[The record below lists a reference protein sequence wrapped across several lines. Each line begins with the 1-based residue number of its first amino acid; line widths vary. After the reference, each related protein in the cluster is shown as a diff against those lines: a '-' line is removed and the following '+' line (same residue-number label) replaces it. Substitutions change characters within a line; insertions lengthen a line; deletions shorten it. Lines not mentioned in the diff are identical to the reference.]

1 MNDIKEGVRAY
12 LERESGIHAVCA
24 PARHTG
30 EYPLLTVDAREDGA
44 VLCAGGAQ
52 AEHRYRVTVTCAGNR
67 ERSDK
72 NGRLAA
78 LVPVLLRGIPM
89 ALPSGVPGGGKVRRV
104 LSPQGLETE
113 GDEPRR
119 ERRALHRVGGRRR
132 GRRND
137 AGAALE
143 RKQLI

>member
-52 AEHRYRVTVTCAGNR
+52 AEHRYRVTVTCAGDR

-104 LSPQGLETE
+104 LSPQLRFTLSLTRSVPPKADGGGAGSETMQV
-113 GDEPRR
+113 
-119 ERRALHRVGGRRR
+119 LHW
-132 GRRND
+132 N
-137 AGAALE
+137 E
-143 RKQLI
+143 SN

>member
-1 MNDIKEGVRAY
+1 MNNIKEGVRAY

-52 AEHRYRVTVTCAGNR
+52 AEHRYRVSIRCAGDR

-89 ALPSGVPGGGKVRRV
+89 ALPSGVPGGGKVRRAY
-104 LSPQGLETE
+104 E
-113 GDEPRR
+113 GKC
-119 ERRALHRVGGRRR
+119 L
-132 GRRND
+132 
-137 AGAALE
+137 GAKSE
-143 RKQLI
+143 GCSGNCSCCSGCHH